1 MHIPISL
8 LRYQRVAVSDIG
20 TDNKRAIGNRS
31 RINLLMDSQE
41 RADLRSGQTRPGAM
55 RAMQRN
61 LLLSRPM
68 V

>member
-1 MHIPISL
+1 MSLL

-31 RINLLMDSQE
+31 RINLLMDPQ
-41 RADLRSGQTRPGAM
+41 DLRSGQTRLGAM

-61 LLLSRPM
+61 LLLSRPI